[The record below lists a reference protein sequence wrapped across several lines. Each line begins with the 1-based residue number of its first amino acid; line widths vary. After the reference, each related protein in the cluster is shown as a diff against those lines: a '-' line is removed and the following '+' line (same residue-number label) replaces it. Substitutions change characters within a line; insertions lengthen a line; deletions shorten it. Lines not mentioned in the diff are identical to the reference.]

1 MSTSITFTRTVPKI
15 YKKKTCPIRQEAL
28 EKGYIIYHRQ
38 TDLKSYNRM
47 MSCLTKIRRGNAVL
61 GDFTTEWR
69 SFLKVELRLQGRST
83 FKSEPHRMQPI
94 GPKGRPPSGE
104 RKEILTEATRLGF
117 IIYPTSEYNS
127 YKRMNSHIANIRKG
141 LETLEM
147 INKNWTIGQGALTV
161 GTIRIRKK
169 KKWKKKKLGK
179 YVIVE

>member
-1 MSTSITFTRTVPKI
+1 MSTTTTFTRTVPKI
-15 YKKKTCPIRQEAL
+15 YKKKICPIRQEAL

-47 MSCLTKIRRGNAVL
+47 MSCLTKIRRGAVL
-61 GDFTTEWR
+61 GDFNTEWR

-83 FKSEPHRMQPI
+83 FKSDPHRT
-94 GPKGRPPSGE
+94 GPKGPHPRGE
-104 RKEILTEATRLGF
+104 RKEILMEATRLGF
-117 IIYPTSEYNS
+117 IIYPTSEHNS
-127 YKRMNSHIANIRKG
+127 YKRMGNHIMNIKKG

-147 INKNWTIGQGALTV
+147 INKNWTIGQGASTV
-161 GTIRIRKK
+161 GTIRTRKK